1 MAYADQ
7 QGMST
12 NRMIAIILVVLLHAG
27 IGFALV
33 SGLAYEAIKKVKE
46 KMEVI
51 DVKEEK
57 PPEEEP
63 PPPPEEVIVTPPPS
77 FALDIKIDS
86 PNDSEIAKKDE
97 QKKEETE
104 KSYKDCPDGSR
115 VLEGAQCAQVD
126 KDVTCP
132 DGRTVVKQSQ
142 YPGACPK
149 VEDKSRPGRPKNNVG
164 SWANTNDYPSRA
176 LNQGRE
182 GTTGFRVTYG
192 ADGKATD
199 CQVTSSS
206 GHADLDA
213 ATCSNVKRRA
223 RFEPG
228 LDKAGNPVGGSYSN
242 RITWKIPKD

>member
-7 QGMST
+7 QPMST

-63 PPPPEEVIVTPPPS
+63 PPPPDEVIITPPPS
-77 FALDIKIDS
+77 FALDLPVKS
-86 PNDSEIAKKDE
+86 NNQSELAKEDTT
-97 QKKEETE
+97 KKEETKE
-104 KSYKDCPDGSR
+104 AYKQCPNGDR
-115 VLEGAQCAQVD
+115 VLESATCAQVD
-126 KDVTCP
+126 EDITCP
-132 DGRTVVKQSQ
+132 DGKTVVKASQ
-142 YPGACPK
+142 RASCPK
-149 VEDKSRPGRPKNNVG
+149 VENKSRPAKPKNNPG
-164 SWANTNDYPSRA
+164 GWATTNDYPSRA
-176 LNQGRE
+176 LSQERE
-182 GTTGFRVTYG
+182 GTTTFRVTVG
-192 ADGKATD
+192 ADGKVAD
-199 CQVTSSS
+199 CQVTGSS

-223 RFEPG
+223 RFDPALSNDG
-228 LDKAGNPVGGSYSN
+228 SPTTGSYSN
-242 RITWKIPKD
+242 RVTWRIPKE